1 MNSKFFKFLVF
12 AFLLLPL
19 CGASFSA
26 SAQKREH
33 LTAAEIEI
41 VRDAQELDV
50 RTKVFVKAVERRFVA
65 LGVLTETKPSKK
77 EKDNSDWGE
86 APTGTRAELLADIAK
101 ILEEAMSNLDV
112 IWSRDPKNPL
122 VPKALKILSEA
133 AARFQPNINSLDG
146 KAASDK
152 ESEAVFQVKR
162 DLGDILEAQKEFS
175 ASVKAAQ

>member
-1 MNSKFFKFLVF
+1 VKNKFFSKFVI

-33 LTAAEIEI
+33 LTDAEIEI
-41 VRDAQELDV
+41 VREAQELDV
-50 RTKVFVKAVERRFVA
+50 RTKVFVKAAERRLIA

-77 EKDNSDWGE
+77 EKDNFEWGE

-112 IWSRDPKNPL
+112 VWSREAKNPL
-122 VPKALKILSEA
+122 VPKALQILSEA
-133 AARFQPNINSLDG
+133 AARFQPHINLLDG
-146 KAASDK
+146 KVSSDK
-152 ESEAVFQVKR
+152 EREAVFQVKR

-175 ASVKAAQ
+175 ASVKPTE